1 MKFKLTIK
9 KSVIKKGRE
18 SVLTKAAK
26 DIQLKGFRKGK
37 APINM
42 VEKSMGEKDIIEKT
56 LDKILPKAY
65 ADAVIEK
72 KLRPIVHPK
81 ITPTKLEAGK
91 DWEFDI
97 EIAQRPKVSLGD
109 YKKHV
114 KSALKKIKP
123 IKPAKTKKTEKNPKD
138 PQEPTEHDQ
147 KIKAVFDTLLE
158 NIKLKISPLLIE
170 EEVNNQLSRL
180 TEQIQKLGLSV
191 EQYLTSM
198 KTTPEKLKKEYQKT
212 AEENLTLEFILDE
225 IAKDLKI
232 KASKKDID
240 ALLKGVG
247 SKEVSDRI
255 KNDPRE
261 MSNINHM
268 IEKRKTVEKL
278 TSGDL

>member
-9 KSVIKKGRE
+9 KSVIEKGRE
-18 SVLTKAAK
+18 SVLTTAAK

-37 APINM
+37 APLNM

-97 EIAQRPKVSLGD
+97 EIAQRPKISLGD
-109 YKKHV
+109 YKKQV
-114 KSALKKIKP
+114 KSALKKVKP
-123 IKPAKTKKTEKNPKD
+123 VKPTKTKKTKDPKS
-138 PQEPTEHDQ
+138 PQEPSEHDQ
-147 KIKAVFDTLLE
+147 KIKAVFDVLLK
-158 NIKLKISPLLIE
+158 NIKLNISPLLID

-198 KTTPEKLKKEYQKT
+198 KTNLEKLKKEYQKT
-212 AEENLTLEFILDE
+212 AKENLTLEFILDE

-232 KASKKDID
+232 KASNKDID

-278 TSGDL
+278 TSGNL

>member
-9 KSVIKKGRE
+9 KSDIKKGRD
-18 SVLTKAAK
+18 SVLSEAAK
-26 DIQLKGFRKGK
+26 NMQLKGFRKGK

-42 VEKSMGEKDIIEKT
+42 VEKSMREKDIIEKT

-65 ADAVIEK
+65 ADAIIKK

-81 ITPTKLEAGK
+81 IIPTKLEAGK
-91 DWEFDI
+91 DWELDI
-97 EIAQRPKVSLGD
+97 EIAQRPKISLGD

-123 IKPAKTKKTEKNPKD
+123 TKPTKTKKSKDPKD
-138 PQEPTEHDQ
+138 PQEPSEHDQ
-147 KIKAVFDTLLE
+147 KIKAVFDVLLE
-158 NIKLKISPLLIE
+158 NIKLKISPLLID
-170 EEVNNQLSRL
+170 EEVNNQLSKL

-198 KTTPEKLKKEYQKT
+198 KTTPEKLKEEYQKT
-212 AEENLTLEFILDE
+212 AKENLALEFILDE

-232 KASKKDID
+232 KATENEID
-240 ALLKGVG
+240 SLLKGIG

-261 MSNINHM
+261 MSNVNHM
-268 IEKRKTVEKL
+268 IEKRKTVDKL

>member
-9 KSVIKKGRE
+9 KSDIKKGRD
-18 SVLTKAAK
+18 SVIEAAAK

-42 VEKSMGEKDIIEKT
+42 VEKSLGEKVITEKT

-65 ADAVIEK
+65 ADVVVKK
-72 KLRPIVHPK
+72 KLRPIVTPK
-81 ITPTKLEAGK
+81 IIPTKLEADK
-91 DWEFDI
+91 DWEFDV
-97 EIAQRPKVSLGD
+97 EIAQRPEISLGD

-114 KSALKKIKP
+114 KSALKN
-123 IKPAKTKKTEKNPKD
+123 IKPAKPTKTKKTKDPKS
-138 PQEPTEHDQ
+138 PQEPSEYDQ

-158 NIKLKISPLLIE
+158 NINLKISPLLID

-180 TEQIQKLGLSV
+180 SEQIQKLGLSV

-198 KTTPEKLKKEYQKT
+198 KTTPEKLKEEYQKT
-212 AEENLTLEFILDE
+212 AKENLTLEFILDE

-232 KASKKDID
+232 KASESEID
-240 ALLKGVG
+240 DLLKGVG

-255 KNDPRE
+255 KSDPRE

-268 IEKRKTVEKL
+268 IEKRKTVDKL